1 MEGDLDLMDTY
12 FDIFGTPISFKDIK
26 EFRIVQREYI
36 YRPVYEEYTLIE
48 KSFLKQQT
56 TKKYRFV
63 TMAPYAAI
71 VDESDR
77 RWIFSGKGNTM
88 KENIGI
94 ELLNDIRETVG
105 DKLKIKAIK
114 GKRYLCMNQT
124 GRTFQ
129 VYLDEIPVL
138 VQMEDG
144 RPVEIDKDNPL
155 FMALGETVV
164 SAVNIVPALLIR
176 GKENYI
182 FWGNGIQLND
192 IEYEYKR
199 LQFELTEFKQGVT
212 HKAIEKK
219 GISMPKLPKF
229 KKKAESIIQISED
242 VADTVESEHD

>member
-1 MEGDLDLMDTY
+1 MNTY
-12 FDIFGTPISFKDIK
+12 FDIFGTPIPFNKIKD
-26 EFRIVQREYI
+26 FRLVQREYI
-36 YRPVYEEYTLIE
+36 YRPVYEEYSLIE

-56 TKKYRFV
+56 TKKYRYV

-77 RWIFSGKGNTM
+77 RWIFSGKGNNL
-88 KENIGI
+88 KENIGV
-94 ELLNDIRETVG
+94 ELLNDVRETIG

-155 FMALGETVV
+155 FMALGGTTTPVI
-164 SAVNIVPALLIR
+164 NIVPALMIR
-176 GKENYI
+176 ASENYV
-182 FWGNGIQLND
+182 FWGNGIQIKD
-192 IEYEYKR
+192 ISSEYQRLQLEMTEYK
-199 LQFELTEFKQGVT
+199 QGGR
-212 HKAIEKK
+212 KNIIEKK
-219 GISMPKLPKF
+219 GFSVPKLPKF
-229 KKKAESIIQISED
+229 NIKKQAMEHVEED
-242 VADTVESEHD
+242 AVLEAGDDEQ